1 MMEYK
6 KLTDDELAD
15 FLQRAC
21 VQLVP
26 ELTKQLLSLGSE
38 LAEYR
43 TKIGKGTLIE
53 IPEGALVLTR
63 EYYESEAYVC
73 LIENELCKKCRERVA
88 EAYEKI
94 RKETAERIYKLADE
108 IATGSQNDGVNIL
121 CAIKKEFGL

>member
-26 ELTKQLLSLGSE
+26 ELTQQLLSLGSE

-43 TKIGKGTLIE
+43 DKIAQGTLVDIE
-53 IPEGALVLTR
+53 DVAKLFNKIYGAPCDYGFDNEDVIEVILDNTDGNWCERNCNPNEYTLCWEEYIKAKLR
-63 EYYESEAYVC
+63 EV
-73 LIENELCKKCRERVA
+73 
-88 EAYEKI
+88 
-94 RKETAERIYKLADE
+94 
-108 IATGSQNDGVNIL
+108 QNG
-121 CAIKKEFGL
+121 